1 MHFFNVEFH
10 KDFHLIVLINH
21 EKKKDKEEEKMST
34 TSSSTT
40 NTDASSAVV
49 ILFRIVISFV
59 ESPFHAE
66 LITTELV
73 KEEDIN
79 KTISMSVQSIVFH
92 CKHLKWS
99 ATAITVKHISLWW
112 HKRYINN
119 TAAGSNSSDATT
131 NDSPLPSAPL
141 FSSYG
146 HVIASFNMKEQPI
159 SRFNFCRSP
168 NGYYELSGRN
178 PSRLFFA
185 LDDENP
191 SLISK
196 VSFSMNTR
204 DFSRLIHQSKTIH

>member
-1 MHFFNVEFH
+1 
-10 KDFHLIVLINH
+10 
-21 EKKKDKEEEKMST
+21 MST

-92 CKHLKWS
+92 CKQLKWS
-99 ATAITVKHISLWW
+99 ATAVTVKHISLWW
-112 HKRYINN
+112 HKRYQNN
-119 TAAGSNSSDATT
+119 TGDGSGANT
-131 NDSPLPSAPL
+131 NDSPLPCAPL

-159 SRFNFCRSP
+159 SRFNFSRSP

-178 PSRLFFA
+178 PSRLFFS
-185 LDDENP
+185 LDDDNP

-196 VSFSMNTR
+196 VLFSMNSR